1 MPDVYLQAL
10 SSRVSD
16 HSPLLLVGNATV
28 KKFRGFRFEAFWP
41 QLQGFQEVVHEV
53 WIRDLQIV
61 NPFLRLHTKL
71 QRTSKVLRHWA
82 KGIVGNTKVLICAV
96 AMLIA
101 VLDVVQEFRNL
112 NEIEIRLRRDLKM
125 RYLALT
131 AVDKLRAKQASRLS
145 NIKATESSAK
155 LFFMHANGRRRKNV
169 IHCLHEGSR
178 ILFAQEEKE
187 QVVF

>member
-1 MPDVYLQAL
+1 
-10 SSRVSD
+10 
-16 HSPLLLVGNATV
+16 
-28 KKFRGFRFEAFWP
+28 
-41 QLQGFQEVVHEV
+41 
-53 WIRDLQIV
+53 
-61 NPFLRLHTKL
+61 
-71 QRTSKVLRHWA
+71 
-82 KGIVGNTKVLICAV
+82 
-96 AMLIA
+96 MLIA

-155 LFFMHANGRRRKNV
+155 LFFIQANGRRRKNV